1 MKESSEMVETGV
13 KESWMLFSQP
23 MVKELLSGHKTVTR
37 RVMKKQPTSHHW
49 NIFES
54 YKQGVN
60 LLDSQDGI
68 YARFYD
74 SFNEPKANNHEYNI
88 TVKFPY
94 GEVGDYIWVKETFED
109 YQGAY
114 NYKCGEYGL
123 LGEKWKSSMFMPKKA
138 ARIWLKITHINI
150 QRLNDISE
158 EDCIKEG
165 IQQFTKDGNLHK
177 YGLDGSVW
185 ADMPRTA
192 QEAFKMLWEKI
203 NEQFSWDKNPWV
215 WVIEFEIDKER
226 SKL

>member
-1 MKESSEMVETGV
+1 MKESSEIIRVK
-13 KESWMLFSQP
+13 KESGILFSP
-23 MVKELLSGHKTVTR
+23 TMVQAILKGQKTVTR
-37 RVMKKQPTSHHW
+37 RIMKKQPSTHHW
-49 NIFES
+49 TIFPD
-54 YKQGVN
+54 YKFGMN
-60 LLDSQDGI
+60 LFDAQNGFFVQ
-68 YARFYD
+68 FYHHF
-74 SFNEPKANNHEYNI
+74 SRNHENDV
-88 TVKFPY
+88 TVKCPY
-94 GEVGDYIWVKETFED
+94 GKIGDYIWVKETFED

-138 ARIWLKITHINI
+138 ARIWLKITEIKVEK
-150 QRLNDISE
+150 LNDIKLG
-158 EDCIKEG
+158 DCIKEG
-165 IQQFTKDGNLHK
+165 IQQFTKDSILHK

-203 NEQFSWDKNPWV
+203 NGQFSWDKNPWV